1 MFDAKSLLLV
11 NNDKT
16 KVFKIDVF
24 LEKSVGTDQD
34 INKTCDDLLQG
45 FLLLLTCLETA

>member
-1 MFDAKSLLLV
+1 MFDAKSLFLV

-24 LEKSVGTDQD
+24 LEKPVGTDQD
-34 INKTCDDLLQG
+34 INKPCGRL
-45 FLLLLTCLETA
+45 F